1 MKKVAIIGAGISGLF
16 IANLF
21 KRNKKYQVNIFERN
35 SLINSKEGYGIQL
48 SVNSIKLLNKIQFD
62 KLENSEKF
70 NPDKINFYSVKNS
83 NKICELNISD
93 FNTENCKYTTLKRS
107 SLINFLKKDL
117 EKEIKFDHTISK
129 IEQQDQIVKI
139 SFENNEI
146 YEFDYLIISDGVFS
160 KSKNLL
166 SKNQIEP
173 KFNDTL
179 AIRGII
185 PSSSNIADKKNIS
198 LFLGPNFHYV
208 IYPVS
213 PNGDLNFIAVMKFK
227 LSRNE
232 QKDFSL
238 FKDDNYIRKILEKVP
253 HLNKKFFESI
263 NDLKIYPVF
272 VSHDFFEVNNN
283 NIHLIGDA
291 FFAFSPSFAQGASQ
305 SIEGAYEL
313 FENIEN
319 NTESNF
325 FRKRVDKIKMVN
337 NRSKFNQFAF
347 HLSNPLTTLLRNIFL
362 KRLVRNKKFLES
374 YLGKIYKIIYKFY
387 RYNFLKTFYF

>member
-1 MKKVAIIGAGISGLF
+1 MKKVAVIGAGISGLF

-21 KRNKKYQVNIFERN
+21 KRNKKYQVTIFERN
-35 SLINSKEGYGIQL
+35 RLINLNEGYGIQL

-62 KLENSEKF
+62 KLENNEKF

-83 NKICELNISD
+83 TKICELNISD

-107 SLINFLKKDL
+107 SLINFLKKNL

-129 IEQQDQIVKI
+129 IEQQNNIVKI
-139 SFENNEI
+139 TFENNEI

-160 KSKNLL
+160 NSKNLL
-166 SKNQIEP
+166 SKNRIKP

-198 LFLGPNFHYV
+198 LFLGSNFHYV

-213 PNGDLNFIAVMKFK
+213 HNGDLNFIAVMKFK
-227 LSRNE
+227 LSEDE
-232 QKDFSL
+232 QKDYSL
-238 FKDDNYIRKILEKVP
+238 FNDDIFINKILEKVP
-253 HLNKKFFESI
+253 HKNKKFFDDI
-263 NDLKIYPVF
+263 KDLKIYPVF
-272 VSHDFFEVNNN
+272 ISRDFFKVKSN

-291 FFAFSPSFAQGASQ
+291 FFAFPPSFAQGASQ

-325 FRKRVDKIKMVN
+325 FSNRVNKTKMVS
-337 NRSKFNQFAF
+337 NRSKFNQFTF
-347 HLSNPLTTLLRNIFL
+347 HLSNPLNIFVRNIFL
-362 KRLVRNKKFLES
+362 KRLVKNKKFLES
-374 YLGKIYKIIYKFY
+374 YLGTIYK
-387 RYNFLKTFYF
+387 N

>member
-1 MKKVAIIGAGISGLF
+1 MKKVAVIGAGISGLF

-21 KRNKKYQVNIFERN
+21 KRNEKYQVTIFERN
-35 SLINSKEGYGIQL
+35 SLIDLKEGYGIQL

-62 KLENSEKF
+62 KLENNKKF

-93 FNTENCKYTTLKRS
+93 FNTESCKYTTLKRS
-107 SLINFLKKDL
+107 SLIDFLKKDL
-117 EKEIKFDHTISK
+117 EKEIKFNHTIST

-139 SFENNEI
+139 AFENNEA

-166 SKNQIEP
+166 SKNQIQP

-185 PSSSNIADKKNIS
+185 PSSLNISDKKNIS
-198 LFLGPNFHYV
+198 LFLGSNFHYV

-213 PNGDLNFIAVMKFK
+213 PDGDLNFIAVMKYK
-227 LSRNE
+227 LSEDE

-238 FKDDNYIRKILEKVP
+238 FKDGNFIKKILEKVP
-253 HLNKKFFESI
+253 QLTKEFFDNI

-272 VSHDFFEVNNN
+272 VSNNFFEFNNN
-283 NIHLIGDA
+283 NIHLVGDA

-319 NTESNF
+319 NTKSHF
-325 FRKRVDKIKMVN
+325 FRNRVDKIKMVN

-347 HLSNPLTTLLRNIFL
+347 HLSNPLTTFLRNIFL
-362 KRLVRNKKFLES
+362 KRLVKNKKFLEG
-374 YLGKIYKIIYKFY
+374 YLGKIYK
-387 RYNFLKTFYF
+387 N

>member
-1 MKKVAIIGAGISGLF
+1 MKKVAVIGAGISGLF

-21 KRNKKYQVNIFERN
+21 KRNKKYQVTIFERN
-35 SLINSKEGYGIQL
+35 GLIDLKEGYGIQL

-62 KLENSEKF
+62 TLENNEKF
-70 NPDKINFYSVKNS
+70 NPNKINFYSVKNS

-107 SLINFLKKDL
+107 SLIDFLKKDL
-117 EKEIKFDHTISK
+117 EKEIKFNHTISN
-129 IEQQDQIVKI
+129 IEQQNEIVKI
-139 SFENNEI
+139 AFENNET

-166 SKNQIEP
+166 SKNQIKP

-198 LFLGPNFHYV
+198 LFLGSNFHYV

-213 PNGDLNFIAVMKFK
+213 PDGDLNFIAVIKYK
-227 LSRNE
+227 LSEVE
-232 QKDFSL
+232 QKDYSL
-238 FKDDNYIRKILEKVP
+238 FNDNIFFKNILEKVP
-253 HLNKKFFESI
+253 DINKKFFENI
-263 NDLKIYPVF
+263 KDLKIYPVF
-272 VSHDFFEVNNN
+272 ISHDFFKAKNN

-291 FFAFSPSFAQGASQ
+291 FFAFPPSFAQGASQ

-319 NTESNF
+319 NTKDNF
-325 FRKRVDKIKMVN
+325 FKNRVDKIKMVN

-347 HLSNPLTTLLRNIFL
+347 HLSNPLTTFLRNIFL
-362 KRLVRNKKFLES
+362 KRLVKNKKFLEG
-374 YLGKIYKIIYKFY
+374 YLGKIYK
-387 RYNFLKTFYF
+387 N

>member
-1 MKKVAIIGAGISGLF
+1 MKKVAVIGAGISGLF

-21 KRNKKYQVNIFERN
+21 KRNKKYQVTIFERN
-35 SLINSKEGYGIQL
+35 NSINLKDGYGIQL
-48 SVNSIKLLNKIQFD
+48 SVNSVKLLNKIQFD
-62 KLENSEKF
+62 KLENNEKF
-70 NPDKINFYSVKNS
+70 NPDKINFYSVKNL
-83 NKICELNISD
+83 NKICELNISN

-107 SLINFLKKDL
+107 SLINFLKQDL
-117 EKEIKFDHTISK
+117 EKEIKFEHTISK

-139 SFENNEI
+139 TFENNEI
-146 YEFDYLIISDGVFS
+146 HEFDYLIISDGVFS
-160 KSKNLL
+160 KSKSLL

-185 PSSSNIADKKNIS
+185 PSSLNMADKKNIS
-198 LFLGPNFHYV
+198 LFLGSNFHYV

-213 PNGDLNFIAVMKFK
+213 PNGDLNFIGLMKFK
-227 LSRNE
+227 LSEDE
-232 QKDFSL
+232 QKDYSL
-238 FKDDNYIRKILEKVP
+238 FNDNIFINKILDKVP
-253 HLNKKFFESI
+253 HLNNEFFDNI

-272 VSHDFFEVNNN
+272 VSRDFFEVNNN

-291 FFAFSPSFAQGASQ
+291 FFAFPPSFAQGASQ

-319 NTESNF
+319 NTEDNF
-325 FRKRVDKIKMVN
+325 FRNRVNKTKMVN

-362 KRLVRNKKFLES
+362 KRLVKNKKFLES
-374 YLGKIYKIIYKFY
+374 YLGKIYK
-387 RYNFLKTFYF
+387 N

>member
-1 MKKVAIIGAGISGLF
+1 MKKVAVIGAGISGLF

-21 KRNKKYQVNIFERN
+21 KRNKKYKVTIFERN
-35 SLINSKEGYGIQL
+35 SLINLKEGYGIQL

-62 KLENSEKF
+62 KLENNEKF

-83 NKICELNISD
+83 NKICELNISN
-93 FNTENCKYTTLKRS
+93 FNTEKCKYTTLKRS
-107 SLINFLKKDL
+107 SLINFLKQDL
-117 EKEIKFDHTISK
+117 EKEIKFEHTISK

-139 SFENNEI
+139 TFENNEI
-146 YEFDYLIISDGVFS
+146 HEFDYLIISDGVFS
-160 KSKNLL
+160 KSKSLL

-185 PSSSNIADKKNIS
+185 PSSLNMADKKNIS
-198 LFLGPNFHYV
+198 LFLGSNFHYV

-213 PNGDLNFIAVMKFK
+213 PNGDLNFIGLMKFK
-227 LSRNE
+227 LSEDE
-232 QKDFSL
+232 QKDYSL
-238 FKDDNYIRKILEKVP
+238 FNDNIFINKILDKVP
-253 HLNKKFFESI
+253 HLNNEFFDNI

-272 VSHDFFEVNNN
+272 VSRDFFEVNNN

-291 FFAFSPSFAQGASQ
+291 FFAFPPSFAQGASQ

-325 FRKRVDKIKMVN
+325 FKNRVNKTKMVN

-362 KRLVRNKKFLES
+362 KRLVKNKKFLES
-374 YLGKIYKIIYKFY
+374 YLGKIYK
-387 RYNFLKTFYF
+387 N

>member
-1 MKKVAIIGAGISGLF
+1 MKKVAVIGAGVSGLF

-21 KRNKKYQVNIFERN
+21 KRNKKYKVTIFERN
-35 SLINSKEGYGIQL
+35 SLIDLKEGYGIQL

-62 KLENSEKF
+62 KLENSKKF

-107 SLINFLKKDL
+107 SLIDFLKKDL
-117 EKEIKFDHTISK
+117 EKEIKFDHIISK

-139 SFENNEI
+139 AFENNEA

-166 SKNQIEP
+166 SKNQIRP
-173 KFNDTL
+173 KFDDTL

-185 PSSSNIADKKNIS
+185 SSSSNIADKKNIS
-198 LFLGPNFHYV
+198 LFLGSNFHYV

-213 PNGDLNFIAVMKFK
+213 PDGDLNFIAVMKYQ
-227 LSRNE
+227 LSEDE

-238 FKDDNYIRKILEKVP
+238 FKDDNFIRKILEKVP
-253 HLNKKFFESI
+253 HLNKAFFDSI

-272 VSHDFFEVNNN
+272 VSHDFFEVNND

-291 FFAFSPSFAQGASQ
+291 FFTFSPSFAQGASQ

-319 NTESNF
+319 NTKSNF
-325 FRKRVDKIKMVN
+325 FRNRVDKIKMVN
-337 NRSKFNQFAF
+337 SRSKFNQFAF

-362 KRLVRNKKFLES
+362 KRLVKNKKFLEG
-374 YLGKIYKIIYKFY
+374 YLGKIYK
-387 RYNFLKTFYF
+387 N

>member
-21 KRNKKYQVNIFERN
+21 KRNKKYQVDIFERN
-35 SLINSKEGYGIQL
+35 SLINLKEGYGIQL
-48 SVNSIKLLNKIQFD
+48 SVNSIKLLNKINFD

-185 PSSSNIADKKNIS
+185 PSSLNIADKKNIS
-198 LFLGPNFHYV
+198 LFLGSNFHYV

-227 LSRNE
+227 LSRDE

-238 FKDDNYIRKILEKVP
+238 FKDDNFIRKILEKVP
-253 HLNKKFFESI
+253 HLNKEFFDSI

-325 FRKRVDKIKMVN
+325 FRNGVDKIKMVN

-362 KRLVRNKKFLES
+362 KRLVKNKKFLEG
-374 YLGKIYKIIYKFY
+374 YLGKIYK
-387 RYNFLKTFYF
+387 N

>member
-1 MKKVAIIGAGISGLF
+1 MKKVAVIGAGISGLF

-21 KRNKKYQVNIFERN
+21 KRNKKYKVTIFERN
-35 SLINSKEGYGIQL
+35 SLINLKEGYGIQL

-62 KLENSEKF
+62 KLENNEKF

-83 NKICELNISD
+83 NKICELNISN
-93 FNTENCKYTTLKRS
+93 FNTEKCKYTTLKRS
-107 SLINFLKKDL
+107 SLINFLKQDL
-117 EKEIKFDHTISK
+117 EKEIKFEHTILK
-129 IEQQDQIVKI
+129 IEQHDQIVKI
-139 SFENNEI
+139 TFENNEI
-146 YEFDYLIISDGVFS
+146 HEFDYLIISDGVFS
-160 KSKNLL
+160 KSKSLL

-185 PSSSNIADKKNIS
+185 PSSLNMADKKNIS
-198 LFLGPNFHYV
+198 LFLGSNFHYV

-213 PNGDLNFIAVMKFK
+213 PNGDLNFIGLMKFK
-227 LSRNE
+227 LSEDE
-232 QKDFSL
+232 QKDYSL
-238 FKDDNYIRKILEKVP
+238 FNDNIFINKILDKVP
-253 HLNKKFFESI
+253 HLNNEFFDNI

-272 VSHDFFEVNNN
+272 VSRDFFEVNNN

-291 FFAFSPSFAQGASQ
+291 FFAFPPSFAQGASQ

-319 NTESNF
+319 NTEDNF
-325 FRKRVDKIKMVN
+325 FRNRVNKTKMVN

-347 HLSNPLTTLLRNIFL
+347 HLSNPLTTFVRNIFL
-362 KRLVRNKKFLES
+362 RRLVKNKKFLEG
-374 YLGKIYKIIYKFY
+374 YLGKIYK
-387 RYNFLKTFYF
+387 N